1 MTQAGKYKLQVNRIM
16 LRVQM
21 QVCAF
26 LVGWNVSAENYGFA
40 LCGAIGFALTWLA
53 IELVNIKHANE

>member
-1 MTQAGKYKLQVNRIM
+1 MIPTGKHKLQVNRIM
-16 LRVQM
+16 LRVLL

-26 LVGWNVSAENYGFA
+26 LVGWNVSAKNYGFA